1 MTLTFIDGDM
11 TVTKLLSNEASC
23 LDLLLAA
30 CDIVACSFTTD
41 ELMEAL
47 AKVPGVLTNSR

>member
-11 TVTKLLSNEASC
+11 TVTKTLSDEASC

-30 CDIVACSFTTD
+30 ADIAACSFTTD
-41 ELMEAL
+41 ELLKASEQVR
-47 AKVPGVLTNSR
+47 KVLTRE